1 MSDLS
6 TQESDAQILWDDVTN
21 MLEEE
26 GMAPATLAMLRS
38 CTAEDLTEDTLTI
51 SVKGAFVKRNV
62 ERNAPIIEDAL
73 ERAAFQHLSLIH
85 I

>member
-38 CTAEDLTEDTLTI
+38 CPAEDLTEDTLPI
-51 SVKGAFVKRNV
+51 WVKGAVVTRSV
-62 ERNAPIIEDAL
+62 VSSAPIIDDAL
-73 ERAAFQHLSLIH
+73 E
-85 I
+85 